1 MVARI
6 LHKLAKALVD
16 LSSFWLFGIMFLV
29 GADVFFRYTFNMP
42 ISGTLEI
49 SEQSVVIITFLCFA
63 YTGMQNR
70 HIRTNAILRR
80 LPPSFRSFADIL
92 ATCLMLLILSFLI
105 WQTSI
110 EAWNS
115 LSIHETRM
123 GLIEVPIYPT
133 KIAVSIGLS
142 VAWVYYFLTLITQ
155 FKKKNKIN
163 LFSFQ
168 IFKSK

>member
-1 MVARI
+1 MVAR
-6 LHKLAKALVD
+6 LLRKVAKAFVD
-16 LSSFWLFGIMFLV
+16 LSSFWLFGVMFLV
-29 GADVFFRYTFNMP
+29 GADVFLRYTFNAP

-80 LPPSFRSFADIL
+80 LPPIFRSFADIL
-92 ATCLMLLILSFLI
+92 ATCLMLLILSLLI

-110 EAWNS
+110 EAWES

-133 KIAVSIGLS
+133 KIAVPIGLS
-142 VAWVYYFLTLITQ
+142 VAWMHYFLTLITR
-155 FKKKNKIN
+155 FKKE
-163 LFSFQ
+163 
-168 IFKSK
+168 SKK